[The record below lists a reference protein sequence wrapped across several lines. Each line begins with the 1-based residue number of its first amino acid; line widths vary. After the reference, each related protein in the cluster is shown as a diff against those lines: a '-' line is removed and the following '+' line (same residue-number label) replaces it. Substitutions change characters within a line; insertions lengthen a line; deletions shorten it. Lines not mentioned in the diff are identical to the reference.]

1 MALQFSLTPI
11 IPELPVVQAKSL
23 LVIKVKDAPA
33 ELQELFIEID
43 EVRVHRVLEEED
55 GESPWLNVT
64 VHQTDPFD
72 LLLLEDFAIVL
83 ATSELPVG
91 EYTEIRLH
99 VQSAYANISDQ
110 EELVPLRVVAN
121 GWLMVKANFTLGEKN
136 VTTVVVDIQVNETP
150 IIRAK
155 ILHPVVKA
163 TVEAEGVGASETVQT
178 NYRWADDT
186 DPFGDWKAGE
196 NMSITD
202 VAITG
207 DVLRLRLAINNTGE
221 ATWSEAQLKL
231 QYTNETVEDWTDVG
245 AGQWLYFNGNGTDG
259 SIIDDFQLSGSTVK
273 EHFVESSPTAIIV
286 DIPVDGQGEWDIC
299 IVSDDA
305 DPDETYYFRFVLAD
319 GTPLDDYIEYPTLTT
334 ASAE

>member
-1 MALQFSLTPI
+1 MALQFSLMPI
-11 IPELPVVQAKSL
+11 IPEIPVVQAKSL

-43 EVRVHRVLEEED
+43 EVRVHRVLEEEG
-55 GESPWLNVT
+55 GESPWLNVA

-121 GWLMVKANFTLGEKN
+121 GWLMVKANFTLEEKN

-163 TVEAEGVGASETVQT
+163 TVEAEDIGASETVQT

-196 NMSITD
+196 NTSITE
-202 VAITG
+202 VATTG

-221 ATWSEAQLKL
+221 ATWSDAQLKL
-231 QYTNETVEDWTDVG
+231 QYTNGTVEDWTDVG
-245 AGQWLYFNGNGTDG
+245 EDQWLYFDGNGTDG
-259 SIIDDFQLSGSTVK
+259 SIIDDFQLNGSTVK
-273 EHFVESSPTAIIV
+273 EHFVESSPTAMIV

-299 IVSDDA
+299 IVSDEA